1 MGGNAMN
8 INNRP
13 IQSIHQVVGTAKPAA
28 KVPISGKGE
37 DFSSILSQKLNESR
51 DIKISKHAAMRIESR
66 NIELD
71 SSRVERLKN
80 AVDKASTK
88 GVRDTLVV
96 MDDMA
101 FVVNV
106 NARTVIT
113 ALNQNELKDNVF
125 THIDGAVFT

>member
-1 MGGNAMN
+1 MN
-8 INNRP
+8 IKNRP

-28 KVPISGKGE
+28 KAPVLNKGE

-71 SSRVERLKN
+71 SSRVERLKS

-113 ALNQNELKDNVF
+113 ALNQSELKDNVF

>member
-1 MGGNAMN
+1 MN

>member
-1 MGGNAMN
+1 MN

-13 IQSIHQVVGTAKPAA
+13 IQSIHQVAGTAKPAA